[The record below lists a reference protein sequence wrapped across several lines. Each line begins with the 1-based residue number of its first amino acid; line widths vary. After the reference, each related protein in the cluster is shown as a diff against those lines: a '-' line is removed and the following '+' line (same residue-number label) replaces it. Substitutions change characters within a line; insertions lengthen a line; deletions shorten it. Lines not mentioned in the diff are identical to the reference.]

1 MLKMLSRVSVELVV
15 FVAIITSI
23 VSAASATE
31 DSWLGPEFSVLQKV
45 YDDCLN
51 RDDFTGC
58 LKGRALV
65 ALDKAINQDSISVVD
80 GIFMEKQNETDVEK
94 TPEFADARV
103 LNDLTGIDRQLMEKI
118 STFLR
123 THVLKVDLSE
133 ERGGGG
139 FGGSKG
145 GLGGGGIGNK
155 NKLKPKKASRYIIA
169 ALLAAIGIAGPLGLK
184 AIAVIAAKALL
195 ISKIALT
202 IASII
207 ALKKIY
213 SSDAPRETQVQVF
226 ANDHRRIGRPARYR
240 SPITKSTEPYR
251 HYSDYSSRRH

>member
-31 DSWLGPEFSVLQKV
+31 ESWFGPEFSVLQKV
-45 YDDCLN
+45 YDDCLDK
-51 RDDFTGC
+51 DDFTGC

-65 ALDKAINQDSISVVD
+65 ALNKAINQDSISIVD
-80 GIFMEKQNETDVEK
+80 GIYMEKQNETDVEK

-103 LNDLTGIDRQLMEKI
+103 LSDLSGVDRQLMEQINK
-118 STFLR
+118 FLR

-139 FGGSKG
+139 FGGNKG
-145 GLGGGGIGNK
+145 GAGGGK

-169 ALLAAIGIAGPLGLK
+169 ALLAAIGIAAPLGLK
-184 AIAVIAAKALL
+184 AIAVIAGKALL

-226 ANDHRRIGRPARYR
+226 ADDHRRIGRPARYR
-240 SPITKSTEPYR
+240 SPAKSKITEPYR
-251 HYSDYSSRRH
+251 HYSDYSLRRH